1 MKPVGTSPW
10 LTPAAALYG
19 VGVRLRNWLYDRNIL
34 SGKSFPIPIICVGNL
49 AVGGTGKTP
58 LVEYLIE
65 TLQSEYRIAVVS
77 RGYKRATKGLVHATP
92 QSTAREIGDEPRQIL
107 RKYPHITMVVEG
119 NRNRAIEYI
128 LTLSE
133 EERPQVILLDDGFQH
148 RATKASLSLLL
159 TDCQHPFMSDRLLPA
174 GRLREPVKGRLRA
187 DAVVITRCPKDMSPM
202 DQRIMERN
210 LSLYSNQT
218 VYFSTIQYGQLS
230 PLFPEEAIPQLI
242 QDPHTA
248 RVIAIAGIGQPE
260 LFFRELSRRFSQ
272 VETHTY
278 ADHHVFSPREI
289 AQMETWLRSSCDF
302 IIMTEKDAMRLEGG
316 DYKLSPLLR
325 QRIYYLPIQTLFLGR
340 SAERLQELLHTT
352 LRKYYPR

>member
-1 MKPVGTSPW
+1 
-10 LTPAAALYG
+10 
-19 VGVRLRNWLYDRNIL
+19 
-34 SGKSFPIPIICVGNL
+34 
-49 AVGGTGKTP
+49 
-58 LVEYLIE
+58 
-65 TLQSEYRIAVVS
+65 
-77 RGYKRATKGLVHATP
+77 
-92 QSTAREIGDEPRQIL
+92 
-107 RKYPHITMVVEG
+107 
-119 NRNRAIEYI
+119 
-128 LTLSE
+128 
-133 EERPQVILLDDGFQH
+133 
-148 RATKASLSLLL
+148 
-159 TDCQHPFMSDRLLPA
+159 
-174 GRLREPVKGRLRA
+174 
-187 DAVVITRCPKDMSPM
+187 M

-242 QDPHTA
+242 QDLHTA

-260 LFFRELSRRFSQ
+260 LFFRELSRRFSR
-272 VETHTY
+272 VEPHTY